1 MVPWHKFL
9 ISTSAAATLL
19 LLSGIS
25 SNPVAKP
32 NDSAIASASSKSVA
46 KIDQKTANIPAI
58 IKNKAIQRA
67 RKLAYDSVR
76 TEPESIST
84 PNYED
89 FHKIFK
95 RKKRSIETNLL
106 GNLSV
111 DEELMALVLISSDLL
126 ERTSLKK
133 QVDMY
138 ASHKGDLI

>member
-1 MVPWHKFL
+1 MVPWRKFL

-32 NDSAIASASSKSVA
+32 NDSAIASSKSVA
-46 KIDQKTANIPAI
+46 KRDQRTASIPTI